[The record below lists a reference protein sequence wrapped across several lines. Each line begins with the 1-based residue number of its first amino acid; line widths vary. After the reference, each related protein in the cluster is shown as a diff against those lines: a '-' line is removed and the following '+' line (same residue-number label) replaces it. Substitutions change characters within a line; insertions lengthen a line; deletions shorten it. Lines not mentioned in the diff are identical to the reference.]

1 MTTLVMQ
8 NLTQRQIEIL
18 KHLIEEYIETAQPV
32 GSETLEKKR
41 NISASPATIRNE
53 MVRLTDMGYLKK
65 THSSAGRMP
74 TAAGMK
80 FYVNQLMK
88 EKEISVAEEVEI
100 KEKIWDHRAHQQRL
114 LKEIVKS
121 LAEKTKALAMVTTDD
136 GDFYCAGYSNILDM
150 PEFFDIDLT
159 RNLLSVIDEID
170 YFNKLFEATI
180 DDEDIHVLLGE
191 ELGPRL
197 AGPYGFVFG
206 HYKTPKHTSGEIGV
220 IGPTRLNYTYV
231 VPAVRYY
238 TTMIRDM
245 AEGW

>member
-1 MTTLVMQ
+1 MQ

-18 KHLIEEYIETAQPV
+18 KHLIEEYIETAQAV

-65 THSSAGRMP
+65 SHSSSGRMP
-74 TAAGMK
+74 TPAGMK

-88 EKEISVAEEVEI
+88 EKEISVAEEVEL
-100 KEKIWDHRAHQQRL
+100 KEKVWDYRSQQQRL
-114 LKEIVKS
+114 LKEIAKS
-121 LAEKTKALAMVTTDD
+121 LAEKTKALAIVTTAE
-136 GDFYCAGYSNILDM
+136 GDFYCSGYSNILDM
-150 PEFFDIDLT
+150 PEFFDIDIT
-159 RNLLSVIDEID
+159 KNLLGALDEID
-170 YFNKLFEATI
+170 YFEKIFNDTE
-180 DDEDIHVLLGE
+180 DNEDIHILLGE

-197 AGPYGFVFG
+197 MGPYGFVFG
-206 HYKTPKHTSGEIGV
+206 HYKTPKHTTGEIGV

-231 VPAVRYY
+231 VPAVRYF
-238 TTMIRDM
+238 TNMVKEL

>member
-1 MTTLVMQ
+1 MQ

-53 MVRLTDMGYLKK
+53 MVRLTNMGYLQKP
-65 THSSAGRMP
+65 HSSSGRVP
-74 TAAGMK
+74 SPAGMK

-88 EKEISVAEEVEI
+88 EKEISVAEEVEL
-100 KEKIWDHRAHQQRL
+100 KEKVWDYRAQQQKL
-114 LKEIVKS
+114 LREIARS
-121 LAEKTKALAMVTTDD
+121 LAEKTKALAVVTTDE

-159 RNLLSVIDEID
+159 KNLLSVVDEID
-170 YFNKLFEATI
+170 FFSKIFESEG
-180 DDEDIHVLLGE
+180 DDDDIHILLGE
-191 ELGPRL
+191 DLGPRL
-197 AGPYGFVFG
+197 MGPYGFVYG
-206 HYKTPKHTSGEIGV
+206 HYKTPKHTTGEIGV

-231 VPAVRYY
+231 VPAVRYFNN
-238 TTMIRDM
+238 MVREL

>member
-1 MTTLVMQ
+1 MQ

-53 MVRLTDMGYLKK
+53 MVRLTQMGYLKK
-65 THSSAGRMP
+65 LHSSAGRMP
-74 TAAGMK
+74 TPEGMK

-100 KEKIWDHRAHQQRL
+100 KEKVWDYRSQQQRL
-114 LKEIVKS
+114 LKEIARS
-121 LAEKTKALAMVTTDD
+121 LAEKTKAIAMVTTDD
-136 GDFYCAGYSNILDM
+136 GDFFCAGSSNLLDM
-150 PEFFDIDLT
+150 PEFFDIDMT
-159 RNLLSVIDEID
+159 KNLLSVIDEIG
-170 YFNKLFEATI
+170 YFTKIFEDTQ
-180 DDEDIHVLLGE
+180 DDEDIHILLGE

-197 AGPYGFVFG
+197 QGPYGFVFG
-206 HYKTPKHTSGEIGV
+206 HYKTLKHTTGEIGV

-238 TTMIRDM
+238 TSMIKDL
-245 AEGW
+245 AQGW

>member
-1 MTTLVMQ
+1 MQ

-18 KHLIEEYIETAQPV
+18 KNLVEEYIETAQAV

-53 MVRLTDMGYLKK
+53 MVRLTEMGYLQKS
-65 THSSAGRMP
+65 HSSAGRMP
-74 TAAGMK
+74 TAEGMK

-88 EKEISVAEEVEI
+88 EKEISVAEEVEL
-100 KEKIWDHRAHQQRL
+100 KEKVWDFRGQQQRL
-114 LKEIVKS
+114 LKEIARS
-121 LAEKTKALAMVTTDD
+121 LAEKTKAMSIVSTDE

-159 RNLLSVIDEID
+159 KNLLSVIDEIG
-170 YFNKLFEATI
+170 YFNHIFESTA
-180 DDEDIHVLLGE
+180 DDEDVHILLGE
-191 ELGPRL
+191 ELGPKL

-206 HYKTPKHTSGEIGV
+206 HFKTPKHTTGEIGV

-231 VPAVRYY
+231 VPAVRYF
-238 TTMIRDM
+238 TNMVREL